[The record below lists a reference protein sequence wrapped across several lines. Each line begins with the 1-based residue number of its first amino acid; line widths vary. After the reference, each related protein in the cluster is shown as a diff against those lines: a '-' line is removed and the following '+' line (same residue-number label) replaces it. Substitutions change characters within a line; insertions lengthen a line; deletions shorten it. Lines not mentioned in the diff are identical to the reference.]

1 MHFIKALVK
10 DIIEQSWTLL
20 GMAIAWLVL
29 EGSAKDLTLT
39 LIGATLLVWVVT
51 FPLFRYE
58 KEEKEDAPA
67 KKKPLRKAAFNP
79 NAKDGDGDGVIQDG
93 TIWERKAPKAKK

>member
-10 DIIEQSWTLL
+10 DVIEQSWTLL

-29 EGSAKDLTLT
+29 EGTAKDLTLA
-39 LIGATLLVWVVT
+39 LIGVTLLVWVVT

-58 KEEKEDAPA
+58 KEKE
-67 KKKPLRKAAFNP
+67 
-79 NAKDGDGDGVIQDG
+79 
-93 TIWERKAPKAKK
+93 

>member
-10 DIIEQSWTLL
+10 DVIEQSWTLL

-39 LIGATLLVWVVT
+39 LIGVTLLVWVVT

-58 KEEKEDAPA
+58 KEEKETT
-67 KKKPLRKAAFNP
+67 KKTK
-79 NAKDGDGDGVIQDG
+79 
-93 TIWERKAPKAKK
+93 

>member
-29 EGSAKDLTLT
+29 EGSAKDLTMALIAVT
-39 LIGATLLVWVVT
+39 LMVWVVT
-51 FPLFRYE
+51 FPFFRYE
-58 KEEKEDAPA
+58 REEKET
-67 KKKPLRKAAFNP
+67 KKKTK
-79 NAKDGDGDGVIQDG
+79 
-93 TIWERKAPKAKK
+93 

>member
-1 MHFIKALVK
+1 
-10 DIIEQSWTLL
+10 
-20 GMAIAWLVL
+20 MAIAWLVL

-58 KEEKEDAPA
+58 KEDTPA
-67 KKKPLRKAAFNP
+67 KKKPLKKAAFKLKP
-79 NAKDGDGDGVIQDG
+79 KDGDGDGVIQDG
-93 TIWERKAPKAKK
+93 TPWERKASKAKK

>member
-10 DIIEQSWTLL
+10 DVIEQSWTLL

-58 KEEKEDAPA
+58 KEEKEDTPA
-67 KKKPLRKAAFNP
+67 KKKPLKKAAFNP

>member
-10 DIIEQSWTLL
+10 DVIEQSWTLL

-58 KEEKEDAPA
+58 KEEKEP
-67 KKKPLRKAAFNP
+67 R
-79 NAKDGDGDGVIQDG
+79 DGDGDGYVFDG
-93 TIWERKAPKAKK
+93 TPKQRKVAKKK

>member
-1 MHFIKALVK
+1 MHFLKALVK
-10 DIIEQSWTLL
+10 DVIEQSWTLL

-58 KEEKEDAPA
+58 KEEKTEDLP
-67 KKKPLRKAAFNP
+67 
-79 NAKDGDGDGVIQDG
+79 KDGDGDGYIFDG
-93 TIWERKAPKAKK
+93 TPKQRKAPKAKK

>member
-39 LIGATLLVWVVT
+39 LIGVTLFVWVVT

-58 KEEKEDAPA
+58 KEEKEP
-67 KKKPLRKAAFNP
+67 
-79 NAKDGDGDGVIQDG
+79 KDGDKDGYVFDG
-93 TIWERKAPKAKK
+93 TPKQRKVSKKK